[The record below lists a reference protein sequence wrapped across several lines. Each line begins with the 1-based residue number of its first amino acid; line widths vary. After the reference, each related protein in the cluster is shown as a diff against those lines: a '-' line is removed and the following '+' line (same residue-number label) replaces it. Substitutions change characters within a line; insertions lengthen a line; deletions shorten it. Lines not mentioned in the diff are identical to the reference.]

1 MEKTDENYILDSKK
15 LKKIL
20 AYYRDSI
27 DYNDVLDDQ
36 TTGTNLDTDLNNY
49 SDNTAKNY
57 FSEISL

>member
-15 LKKIL
+15 LEKIL